1 MTIFSA
7 AEANASTKNT
17 IESDAQTAISR
28 CLEQINRA
36 ITEGKYEVSISLS
49 SYSSTVKNE
58 VLTKFRAAG
67 YEVRDQ
73 GAVDQRDYGYVTI
86 SWLTPPEVTE

>member
-73 GAVDQRDYGYVTI
+73 GAADQRDYGYVTI